1 VIRRSRIPAGR
12 NTFTWQADGVITLA
26 DALLFSQRE
35 RIVTLAIKHK
45 LPGVHPEAEFPL
57 AGGLLSY
64 GPSLADLFRRSASY
78 VDKIVK
84 GTPPA
89 QLPIE
94 QPSKLEL
101 VVNLKTAQSLGLNIS
116 RDFLLRADEVIE

>member
-1 VIRRSRIPAGR
+1 MA
-12 NTFTWQADGVITLA
+12 LA

-35 RIVTLAIKHK
+35 RIVRLAISNK
-45 LPGVHPEAEFPL
+45 LPGVHPEVEFPL

-101 VVNLKTAQSLGLNIS
+101 VVNLKTAQTLGLSIS

>member
-1 VIRRSRIPAGR
+1 MVE
-12 NTFTWQADGVITLA
+12 WQADGVITLA
-26 DALLFSQRE
+26 DALLFSQRD
-35 RIVTLAIKHK
+35 RIVTLATNNR
-45 LPGVHPEAEFPL
+45 LPGVHPEVEFPL

-84 GTPPA
+84 GALPA

-101 VVNLKTAQSLGLNIS
+101 VLNLKTAQALGLTIS
-116 RDFLLRADEVIE
+116 RDFLLRVDEVIE